1 MNLPEYTISDF
12 QKPFDAG
19 VTLKYSHSH
28 NEWKIVKVTKG
39 GKAGTVSTTI
49 KKV

>member
-1 MNLPEYTISDF
+1 MNLPEYAISDF

-19 VTLKYSHSH
+19 VTLKYSRSH
-28 NEWKIVKVTKG
+28 CEWKSIKVTKG